1 MASYNAAIKIKPRQ
15 NSIQEIIKTFDEFC
29 NSTSLDG
36 YAYLRHSSSSLIWK
50 AIWILVILAANG
62 LAISFVATN
71 TSHYLKSDVIT
82 NIESSTEP
90 LNVSLK
96 RKSVT
101 CPTLSQKGRTD
112 YIMCFTWYNLSDHF

>member
-1 MASYNAAIKIKPRQ
+1 MASYNAAVKIKPRK

-50 AIWILVILAANG
+50 VIWISVILAANG

-90 LNVSLK
+90 LSVSFGQDNNYWLM
-96 RKSVT
+96 RHSV
-101 CPTLSQKGRTD
+101 SSVVE
-112 YIMCFTWYNLSDHF
+112 F